1 MESKT
6 DISIISP
13 IYNEQENI
21 RNFVSAVYSTMSSQ
35 NCNWELILV
44 DDGSTDESRSL
55 LKSLAKDHHNLRVLL
70 LSKNFGQTPAIQAGF
85 DHAKGNVI
93 VTLDSDLQNDP
104 KDIPLLVNKLKN
116 ENLDLV
122 VGWRK
127 DRKDN
132 FFIVQFVQSPSDIFN
147 DIGHVP
153 LPPYIKR
160 HDEEIDKERYATV
173 YENKDFQNSVAAP
186 TAGLHFDNELLQKIK
201 NIGVETL
208 SINLSVGAGTFQ
220 PVKTENIKDHKIHK
234 EFVEVSDE
242 IVDKVKQAKNNGKKI
257 FAVGTTTLRAIETAF
272 IEEKGYKD
280 FTDLFIYPGFKFK
293 AVDMLITNFHLP
305 KSSLLMLVSA
315 FIGFENVKKIYD
327 VAVQEKY
334 RFLSYGDA
342 MLLRKN
348 EI

>member
-132 FFIVQFVQSPSDIFN
+132 FFLRNFPSMIANYLIRSITGVKLNDYGCSLKAYNAKILKEIRLYGEMHRFIPAWMATKIPPSKIKEVVVTHHPRVAGISKYGISRTYRVFVDLISVFFFMKFFSKPGHFFGLIGIFLSIIGSLILFYLASLKIIYGLDIGDRPLLLAGTLLVVVGVQFISLGV
-147 DIGHVP
+147 IG
-153 LPPYIKR
+153 
-160 HDEEIDKERYATV
+160 EILSRTYFASSKEKSYFIRWDSNDKE
-173 YENKDFQNSVAAP
+173 
-186 TAGLHFDNELLQKIK
+186 
-201 NIGVETL
+201 
-208 SINLSVGAGTFQ
+208 
-220 PVKTENIKDHKIHK
+220 
-234 EFVEVSDE
+234 
-242 IVDKVKQAKNNGKKI
+242 
-257 FAVGTTTLRAIETAF
+257 
-272 IEEKGYKD
+272 
-280 FTDLFIYPGFKFK
+280 
-293 AVDMLITNFHLP
+293 
-305 KSSLLMLVSA
+305 
-315 FIGFENVKKIYD
+315 
-327 VAVQEKY
+327 
-334 RFLSYGDA
+334 
-342 MLLRKN
+342 
-348 EI
+348 

>member
-21 RNFVSAVYSTMSSQ
+21 RNFVSAVYNTMSSQ

-55 LKSLAKDHHNLRVLL
+55 LKSLAKDHLNLRVLL

-132 FFIVQFVQSPSDIFN
+132 FFLRNFPSMIANYLIRNITGVKLNDYGCSLKAYNAKILKEIRLYGEMHRFIPAWMATKIPPSKIKEVVVTHHPRVAGISKYGISRTYRVFVDLISVFFFMKFFSKPGHFFGLIGIFLSIIGSLILFYLASLKIFYGLDIGDRPLLLAGTLLVVVGVQFISLGV
-147 DIGHVP
+147 IG
-153 LPPYIKR
+153 
-160 HDEEIDKERYATV
+160 EILSRTYFASSKEKSYFIRWDSNDKE
-173 YENKDFQNSVAAP
+173 
-186 TAGLHFDNELLQKIK
+186 
-201 NIGVETL
+201 
-208 SINLSVGAGTFQ
+208 
-220 PVKTENIKDHKIHK
+220 
-234 EFVEVSDE
+234 
-242 IVDKVKQAKNNGKKI
+242 
-257 FAVGTTTLRAIETAF
+257 
-272 IEEKGYKD
+272 
-280 FTDLFIYPGFKFK
+280 
-293 AVDMLITNFHLP
+293 
-305 KSSLLMLVSA
+305 
-315 FIGFENVKKIYD
+315 
-327 VAVQEKY
+327 
-334 RFLSYGDA
+334 
-342 MLLRKN
+342 
-348 EI
+348 

>member
-21 RNFVSAVYSTMSSQ
+21 RDFVSAVYSTMSSQ

-44 DDGSTDESRSL
+44 DDGSTDGSRSL
-55 LKSLAKDHHNLRVLL
+55 LKLLAKDHHNLRVLL

-132 FFIVQFVQSPSDIFN
+132 FFLRNFPSMIANYLIRSITGVKLNDYGCSLKAYNAKILKEIRLYGEMHRFIPAWMATKIPSSKIKEVVVAHHPRVAGISKYGISRTYRVFVDLISVFFFMKFFSKPGHFFGLIGIFLSIIGSVILFYLASLKIFYGFDIGDRPLLVAGTLLVVVGVQFISLGV
-147 DIGHVP
+147 IG
-153 LPPYIKR
+153 
-160 HDEEIDKERYATV
+160 EILSRTYFASSKEKSYFIRWDSNDKE
-173 YENKDFQNSVAAP
+173 
-186 TAGLHFDNELLQKIK
+186 
-201 NIGVETL
+201 
-208 SINLSVGAGTFQ
+208 
-220 PVKTENIKDHKIHK
+220 
-234 EFVEVSDE
+234 
-242 IVDKVKQAKNNGKKI
+242 
-257 FAVGTTTLRAIETAF
+257 
-272 IEEKGYKD
+272 
-280 FTDLFIYPGFKFK
+280 
-293 AVDMLITNFHLP
+293 
-305 KSSLLMLVSA
+305 
-315 FIGFENVKKIYD
+315 
-327 VAVQEKY
+327 
-334 RFLSYGDA
+334 
-342 MLLRKN
+342 
-348 EI
+348 